1 MIPTSNDTI
10 HSTDPSAGWN
20 ARWKAAFGA
29 LVVALLWLG
38 IAVETP
44 RAVPSAGAFGRS
56 ATDATVR
63 RLLLLGARERA
74 TTVATTR
81 VSDPP
86 RADRGPDAGVVPGVA
101 WIILAEAETGPA
113 VRSPDARPARPT
125 FAFQP
130 RGPPE
135 VVTLAAA

>member
-1 MIPTSNDTI
+1 MIPTSNDT
-10 HSTDPSAGWN
+10 PRASAPN
-20 ARWKAAFGA
+20 APWKAAFGA

-44 RAVPSAGAFGRS
+44 RAVPSPGAFGHS
-56 ATDATVR
+56 VADAAVR
-63 RLLLLGARERA
+63 RLLLLAGRERA

-86 RADRGPDAGVVPGVA
+86 RADRGPDVGIVPDLGRIVLFA
-101 WIILAEAETGPA
+101 TTLGRAVLPADAEP
-113 VRSPDARPARPT
+113 ARPA

-135 VVTLAAA
+135 VVTLAAV